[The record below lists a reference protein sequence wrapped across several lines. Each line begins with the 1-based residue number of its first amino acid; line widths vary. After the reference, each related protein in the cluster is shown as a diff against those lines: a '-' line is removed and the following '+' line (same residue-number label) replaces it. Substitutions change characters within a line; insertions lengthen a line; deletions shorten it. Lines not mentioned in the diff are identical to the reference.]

1 MKTRGIARKINE
13 SSEFVL
19 VHQPCPCGKSSD
31 AYCINEDG
39 SGKCFSC
46 NEFFKSTRGD
56 NLDNE
61 VENNEVLGKDFI
73 VGFKPHRGLYAQTLE
88 FFGVLCKLEP
98 KTEEILEVS
107 FPYPNGAIKLRK
119 LGKKFKTTGQNTR
132 EPTLFGMDKF
142 DPAAYGTLTIV
153 EGEYDACAVHQMMGN
168 ETAVVSVRSSST
180 AKSDVIACWDYINSF
195 QKIVLSLDND
205 EHGESAS
212 REIASLFDFNKVFK
226 VNMQKHK
233 DANDYLEHED
243 HIDYIRAWK
252 KAARYTPDNIIST
265 FSEIEESLKD
275 SQEDMIGTYP
285 FGNLQNALY
294 GLHRGEVIVWKGDEG
309 IGKTETF
316 RAIEHHLLKT
326 VPNSKI
332 ALLHLEEDEGTTVK
346 GIATYEDKFPYVHP
360 EYQVENR
367 VIMDAFK
374 KAVDN
379 REDRVYIYESFDVE
393 DENAILDNIRFLV
406 KACGCEFVFLDHI
419 TWLAT
424 GLDNEDERRKLDRIS
439 QKLKLLAKEL
449 RFCLNLI
456 SHTND
461 DGKTR
466 GSRNNTKVAN
476 TVIHMTRDKTHVN
489 PDERNKM
496 HYMIEKA
503 RTGGNTGPAGFA
515 MFDRE
520 TMRLVDGSEYV
531 KFELPGVGK

>member
-1 MKTRGIARKINE
+1 MRSLGNMKKNE
-13 SSEFVL
+13 FKL

-31 AYCINEDG
+31 AYCINFDD

-46 NEFFKSTRGD
+46 DKFFPKPYGEHV
-56 NLDNE
+56 LDNNE
-61 VENNEVLGKDFI
+61 SGVEGVDFI
-73 VGFKPHRGLYAQTLE
+73 VGTKPHRGLYAKTLE
-88 FFGVLCKLEP
+88 FFDVLCKLDP
-98 KTEEILEVS
+98 KTEDILQVA
-107 FPYPNGAIKLRK
+107 FPYPSGALKIRRADKT
-119 LGKKFKTTGQNTR
+119 FYTTGENTK
-132 EPTLFGMDKF
+132 EPSLFGMNKF

-153 EGEYDACAVHQMMGN
+153 EGEYDACAVYQMMDR
-168 ETAVVSVRSSST
+168 ETAVVSVRSAIFASKDCSNQ
-180 AKSDVIACWDYINSF
+180 KNWDYINSF
-195 QKIVLSLDND
+195 NKIVLCLDND
-205 EHGESAS
+205 EPGEKAA
-212 REIASLFDFNKVFK
+212 REIASLFDFNKVFRVDLHK
-226 VNMQKHK
+226 YK
-233 DANDYLEHED
+233 DANDYLQND
-243 HIDYIRAWK
+243 SIVDFIRAWK

-265 FSEIEESLKD
+265 FHEIEESLKD

-285 FGNLQNALY
+285 FATLQNQLY

-332 ALLHLEEDEGTTVK
+332 AILHLEEDEGTTVK
-346 GIATYEDKFPYVHP
+346 GIATYEDKYPYVHP
-360 EYQVENR
+360 EYQVDNKT
-367 VIMDAFK
+367 VIEAYK

-466 GSRNNTKVAN
+466 GSRNITKVAN
-476 TVIHMTRDKTHVN
+476 TVVHMTRDKTHAN
-489 PDERNKM
+489 MDERNKM
-496 HYMIEKA
+496 FYMVEKA
-503 RTGGNTGPAGFA
+503 RTGGNTGPAGHA
-515 MFDRE
+515 VFDRE
-520 TMRLVDGSEYV
+520 TMRLVDSHDYA
-531 KFELPGVGK
+531 KFELPGVAK